1 MNFKISF
8 IILFFCFNCF
18 SQDTLKTLNV
28 NQLMNI
34 VRSFHPIVKQSDL
47 RIEKSIAELLLAK
60 SSFDPILSN
69 NSGQKTV
76 NNLNY
81 YNYNATEIKIPTW
94 FGIELAGGIENL
106 SGNKFDPTETIGSSN
121 YLGITVPLAKN
132 LLMDKRRAIL
142 KQSKLY
148 SAMAEI
154 EKKAVV
160 NDLLMQSIESYYNWV
175 KTYQV
180 YLVLQNNLIISKN
193 RLDLVQKSFLN
204 GERPAIDT
212 LEAYVQFQSFEAL
225 LMNKKLEFKNSSLNL
240 SSFLWINENEP
251 FLLPESVVPQIE
263 WEKEVNMDSLNL
275 NLDELLS
282 FSSVN
287 NPNIQLYSY
296 KLNSLEIE
304 QKLKFQELLPKI
316 DLKYN
321 SLGKGYD
328 FNKNIANHS
337 FIENNYLY
345 GVKVEMPLLIMKG
358 RSEYKISKL
367 KIEDTRI
374 DQTQKNIYNS
384 LKIKAYFNEYENLK
398 SQIELQKK
406 IYLNYVELVYAE
418 EKRFENGESSLFL
431 INSREIKALEVKE
444 KLIELQTK
452 YYKSIYSLQ
461 WISGSLK

>member
-1 MNFKISF
+1 M
-8 IILFFCFNCF
+8 
-18 SQDTLKTLNV
+18 V
-28 NQLMNI
+28 
-34 VRSFHPIVKQSDL
+34 
-47 RIEKSIAELLLAK
+47 
-60 SSFDPILSN
+60 
-69 NSGQKTV
+69 
-76 NNLNY
+76 
-81 YNYNATEIKIPTW
+81 
-94 FGIELAGGIENL
+94 GG
-106 SGNKFDPTETIGSSN
+106 K
-121 YLGITVPLAKN
+121 
-132 LLMDKRRAIL
+132 
-142 KQSKLY
+142 
-148 SAMAEI
+148 
-154 EKKAVV
+154 
-160 NDLLMQSIESYYNWV
+160 
-175 KTYQV
+175 
-180 YLVLQNNLIISKN
+180 
-193 RLDLVQKSFLN
+193 
-204 GERPAIDT
+204 
-212 LEAYVQFQSFEAL
+212 
-225 LMNKKLEFKNSSLNL
+225 
-240 SSFLWINENEP
+240 
-251 FLLPESVVPQIE
+251 
-263 WEKEVNMDSLNL
+263 
-275 NLDELLS
+275 
-282 FSSVN
+282 
-287 NPNIQLYSY
+287 LYSY